1 MSAKSSV
8 RAARQVDGVLLL
20 DKPAGPSSN
29 QALQRVKHLF
39 GARKAGHAGTLD
51 PMASGLL
58 PIMLGEATKFA
69 SHSAEADKVYEATV
83 LLGVRTSTGDLAGE
97 VLERRPVDYSPSA
110 VESVLARF
118 RGSVLQTPPMY
129 SALKLGGQ
137 PLYRMARRG
146 QTVEREPRR
155 IRIDELT
162 LRSVRPDEL
171 DLRIACSKGTYIR
184 VLAEDI
190 GAALG
195 CGAALKA
202 LRRTR
207 VGRFTIDDAT
217 ELAALEGMTSDER
230 AALLLPVDAA
240 VADLPEVTL
249 NDVQA
254 VRIGHGQPVEIPERR
269 IGSGAL
275 RLYAGSSGR
284 FLGLGEMADGTV
296 RPLRLVGR
304 PST

>member
-1 MSAKSSV
+1 
-8 RAARQVDGVLLL
+8 
-20 DKPAGPSSN
+20 
-29 QALQRVKHLF
+29 
-39 GARKAGHAGTLD
+39 
-51 PMASGLL
+51 
-58 PIMLGEATKFA
+58 
-69 SHSAEADKVYEATV
+69 
-83 LLGVRTSTGDLAGE
+83 
-97 VLERRPVDYSPSA
+97 
-110 VESVLARF
+110 
-118 RGSVLQTPPMY
+118 
-129 SALKLGGQ
+129 
-137 PLYRMARRG
+137 
-146 QTVEREPRR
+146 

-207 VGRFTIDDAT
+207 VGRLTIDDAT

-275 RLYAGSSGR
+275 RLYAGSSG
-284 FLGLGEMADGTV
+284 
-296 RPLRLVGR
+296 
-304 PST
+304 